1 MDMSQSADAVRNGLV
16 LRFTLPASGEL
27 RAIAS
32 ELAAKVADQ
41 FGVTGQGEGGLAAT
55 LEELARRVSPS
66 NDGDL
71 AFEFHKMDREL
82 KLEARSD
89 GRASET
95 RIPLPA

>member
-1 MDMSQSADAVRNGLV
+1 MSQSADAVRNGLV

-27 RAIAS
+27 RALAS

-41 FGVTGQGEGGLAAT
+41 FGVTARGEGGLAAT
-55 LEELARRVSPS
+55 LEDLARRVAPS

-71 AFEFHKMDREL
+71 AFEFHKLDGEL